1 MKNLDEFELI
11 CSDIRNLRR
20 KDSNKP
26 TIIVSSG
33 TCGQARGSKEV
44 VGKLQKVVRKYKLD
58 KKVNIRITGCHGFC
72 QVEPIVIINPKN
84 IFYQQVEPKDVD
96 EIVNETIINNK
107 VIDRLLYIDPNTGKS
122 ITNVNDIPFYKK
134 QCRNLLEKNV
144 LVDPT
149 KIEDYM
155 AIGGYSAFCTVLKTM
170 TPEDVI
176 DVIKA
181 SGLRGRGGAGFPTGI
196 KWSICREAKGKI
208 KYIVCNADEGD
219 PGAYMNRSLLEGN
232 PFLVLEGMLIG
243 AYAIGAVEGFI
254 YIRHEYPLAITNVR
268 IALDQMR
275 RYGLLGKNILGQ
287 DFDFDLIIVPGAGAF
302 VCGEETAL
310 IASIEGKKGEPKQRP
325 PFPAQ
330 RGIWK
335 KPTNINNVETWAN
348 IPLIFYNG
356 ADWFSKIGIGKSKG
370 TKIFS
375 LVGKINNTG
384 LVEVPMGTTLQEMI
398 YDIGGGIPNDKQLKA
413 VQTGGP
419 SGGCIPKQFLDATI
433 DYENL
438 KELGSIMGSGGMVV
452 MDEDTCM
459 VDIAKYFLEFLEDE
473 SCGKCLTCREGI
485 ERMLEIVTYITEG
498 KGKEVDL
505 ETLAELGELVR
516 DASMCGLGQTAPNP
530 LLSTLR
536 YFKDEYLAHIKN
548 RKCPA
553 GVCRALISYNII
565 EENCTGCGACKKSCP
580 EKAISGKK
588 KEPHIIDQ
596 KKCVKCGICYET
608 CNFDAIEKQ

>member
-1 MKNLDEFELI
+1 MKNIDEFESI
-11 CSDIRNLRR
+11 CNDIRNLRG

-26 TIIVSSG
+26 TIIISSG

-44 VGKLQKVVRKYKLD
+44 VDKLQKVIRKYKLE
-58 KKVNIRITGCHGFC
+58 KKVNIRVTGCHGFC

-84 IFYQQVEPKDVD
+84 IFYQQVEPDDID
-96 EIVNETIINNK
+96 EIVNETIINDK
-107 VIDRLLYIDPNTGKS
+107 IIDRLLYIDPNTGKS
-122 ITNVNDIPFYKK
+122 ITNVNDVPFYKK

-155 AIGGYSAFCTVLKTM
+155 AIGGYSAFCKVLKTM
-170 TPEDVI
+170 TPEGVI

-232 PFLVLEGMLIG
+232 PYLVLEGMLIG

-254 YIRHEYPLAITNVR
+254 YIRHEYPLAKSNVR
-268 IALDQMR
+268 IAIDQMR
-275 RYGLLGKNILGQ
+275 KYGLLGKNILGQ
-287 DFDFDLIIVPGAGAF
+287 DFDFDLNVVPGAGAF

-348 IPLIFYNG
+348 IPLILDNG
-356 ADWFSKIGIGKSKG
+356 AEWFSKIGIGNSKG

-398 YDIGGGIPNDKQLKA
+398 YDIGGGIPNDKQFKA

-419 SGGCIPKQFLDATI
+419 SGGCIPKQFLDTTI

-459 VDIAKYFLEFLEDE
+459 VDVAKYFLEFLQDE

-485 ERMLEIVTYITEG
+485 ERMLEIMTYITEG

-505 ETLAELGELVR
+505 ETLTQLGELVR
-516 DASMCGLGQTAPNP
+516 DTSMCGLGQTAPNP

-536 YFKDEYLAHIKN
+536 YFKDEYLAHIRD

-596 KKCVKCGICYET
+596 TKCVKCGICYET
-608 CNFDAIEKQ
+608 CNFDAIERQ

>member
-1 MKNLDEFELI
+1 MMNLDEFESI
-11 CSDIRNLRR
+11 CNDIRNLRG

-26 TIIVSSG
+26 TIIISSG

-44 VGKLQKVVRKYKLD
+44 VEKFQKMIRKYKLE
-58 KKVNIRITGCHGFC
+58 KKVNLRITGCHGFC
-72 QVEPIVIINPKN
+72 QVEPIIIINPKN
-84 IFYQQVEPKDVD
+84 IFYQQVEPNDVD

-107 VIDRLLYIDPNTGKS
+107 IIDRLLYIDTNTSKS

-155 AIGGYSAFCTVLKTM
+155 AIGGYSAFCKVLKTM

-176 DVIKA
+176 DIIKA
-181 SGLRGRGGAGFPTGI
+181 SGLRGRGGAGFPSGI

-232 PFLVLEGMLIG
+232 PYLVLEGMLIG

-268 IALDQMR
+268 IAIDQMR
-275 RYGLLGKNILGQ
+275 KYGLLGKNVLGK
-287 DFDFDLIIVPGAGAF
+287 DFNFDLNVVPGAGAF

-325 PFPAQ
+325 PFPAK

-348 IPLIFYNG
+348 IPLILDNG
-356 ADWFSKIGIGKSKG
+356 AEWFSKIGIGNSKG

-398 YDIGGGIPNDKQLKA
+398 YDIGGGIPNGKQFKA

-419 SGGCIPKQFLDATI
+419 SGGCIPKQFLDTTI

-459 VDIAKYFLEFLEDE
+459 VDVAKYFLEFLQDE

-485 ERMLEIVTYITEG
+485 ERMLEIVTYITDG

-516 DASMCGLGQTAPNP
+516 EVSMCGLGQTVPNP

-536 YFKDEYLAHIKN
+536 YFKDEYLTHIID

-596 KKCVKCGICYET
+596 TKCVKCGICYET
-608 CNFDAIEKQ
+608 CNIDAIERQ